1 MYSTVFA
8 AEDLAALATGL
19 QKLFADL
26 AWPFADFTCRV
37 QSTFLRLILRLKMK
51 KTRIYHA

>member
-26 AWPFADFTCRV
+26 AWPSLLDRLNGV
-37 QSTFLRLILRLKMK
+37 STQVSFSQAPEVPL
-51 KTRIYHA
+51 